1 MRHLILNTIFLPRQA
16 RDKLT
21 NEETLRT
28 NSFSAAFSAG
38 LASAAV
44 FPHHTHK
51 EIDQGWFSDNQGT
64 MQVTMFNAQWTQAY
78 LDVLTRRVAD
88 DVFRCENL
96 NERKTA
102 AVFT

>member
-1 MRHLILNTIFLPRQA
+1 MV
-16 RDKLT
+16 
-21 NEETLRT
+21 
-28 NSFSAAFSAG
+28 SAAAG

-78 LDVLTRRVAD
+78 LDLLTRRVAD
-88 DVFRCENL
+88 DVFRCETFA
-96 NERKTA
+96 RKTA
-102 AVFT
+102 AAFT